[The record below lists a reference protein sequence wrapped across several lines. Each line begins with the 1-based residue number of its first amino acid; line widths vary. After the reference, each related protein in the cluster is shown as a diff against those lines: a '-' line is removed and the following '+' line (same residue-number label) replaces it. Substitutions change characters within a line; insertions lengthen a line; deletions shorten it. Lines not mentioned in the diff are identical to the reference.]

1 MQTVCCIILGGQIG
15 DRGRLQFT
23 GSASALVSASEQA
36 PRAPRLYAVLSWRSR
51 ERGAVGSPLAGAS
64 RVKGGAC
71 GCRSPE
77 EWSVAE
83 FLGGRTSG
91 ALTLRRA
98 RAAQSAVCTRLLVS
112 VQARARPEP
121 CVARGRPRVLCVR
134 VSVQAHP
141 QHFRRFGGGDIVIH
155 RQNRGHRQIANA
167 RWIFKWQRRAALRQ
181 EIRPH

>member
-83 FLGGRTSG
+83 ILGGRTSG

-141 QHFRRFGGGDIVIH
+141 QHFRRSHQPPLSPPGMLCAESAVIYEITPNADRVLYHPGGPD
-155 RQNRGHRQIANA
+155 
-167 RWIFKWQRRAALRQ
+167 RR
-181 EIRPH
+181 

>member
-1 MQTVCCIILGGQIG
+1 MQTVFCLILGGQRG

-36 PRAPRLYAVLSWRSR
+36 PPRAPPLRSTLVEESGEGRKRLAA
-51 ERGAVGSPLAGAS
+51 RGGEL
-64 RVKGGAC
+64 RVGGAC
-71 GCRSPE
+71 GCRTPE
-77 EWSVAE
+77 EWSVAV
-83 FLGGRTSG
+83 FHGGRTSR

-181 EIRPH
+181 EIRRH

>member
-83 FLGGRTSG
+83 ILGGHTSG

-141 QHFRRFGGGDIVIH
+141 QHFRRSHHNHPCHHLGMLCAESAVIYEITPNADRVLYHPGGPD
-155 RQNRGHRQIANA
+155 
-167 RWIFKWQRRAALRQ
+167 RR
-181 EIRPH
+181 

>member
-1 MQTVCCIILGGQIG
+1 MLRAAVGFAA
-15 DRGRLQFT
+15 RGVYISDMMLHLLISLVAASAANETSIAYYESPSMVSAPQGLRFSMIT

-98 RAAQSAVCTRLLVS
+98 RAAQSAVCTRV
-112 VQARARPEP
+112 RAGTPT
-121 CVARGRPRVLCVR
+121 
-134 VSVQAHP
+134 
-141 QHFRRFGGGDIVIH
+141 
-155 RQNRGHRQIANA
+155 
-167 RWIFKWQRRAALRQ
+167 ALS
-181 EIRPH
+181 PVPPTTPVTTGYAVC